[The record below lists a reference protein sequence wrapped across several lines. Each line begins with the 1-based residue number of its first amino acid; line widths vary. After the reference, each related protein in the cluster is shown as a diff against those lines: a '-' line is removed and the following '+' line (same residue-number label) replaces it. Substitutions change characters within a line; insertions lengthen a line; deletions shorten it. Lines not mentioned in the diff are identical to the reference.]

1 MKKLKIRAKELK
13 RIGLND
19 QKLIRLACAL
29 AESNYRRDEKPTVM
43 GLLEELL
50 FDPNKF
56 AGHEHFAPLVTALTE
71 HTKATKISKPK
82 KFRMKAEADDFAI
95 YGREHIDQETLHQMY
110 TAMKLPIAVR
120 GALMADAHL
129 GYGLPIGGV
138 VAAYNAVMP
147 YGVGMDIACR
157 MCMSVF
163 PDPPQ
168 IIESKREFLVNILID
183 NTRFGL
189 AQFNDIGNHE
199 LMERREFRESP
210 FLKTLQKKFYEQLG
224 TSGHGNHF
232 VDLGYL
238 IVEKHTDELGLAPGE
253 YFAILSHSGSRNFGS
268 EIAKHYTAIAQKKLG
283 LTGEGARLAWLD
295 LDSVEGQEYWQAMTL
310 AGDYAAANHRII
322 HEKLSNAL
330 GSKPLKMIE
339 NHHNYAWKEQL
350 PDGNSLIIHRKG
362 ATPAGIGDVGIIPG
376 NMVSPAFVV
385 SGKGNNDSLNSASHG
400 AGRLLSRRKAKAEL
414 SMETLK
420 IILKKHKVELIGG
433 APDESPNAYKD
444 IHQVMEAQ
452 KELVNILALFYPKIV
467 RME

>member
-13 RIGLND
+13 RIGFDD
-19 QKLIRLACAL
+19 QKLIRMACTI
-29 AESNYRRDEKPTVM
+29 AENNYRRDEKPMVM

-50 FDPNKF
+50 FDPDKF
-56 AGHEHFAPLVTALTE
+56 AGHEHFAPLVTALTGQSE
-71 HTKATKISKPK
+71 ATKKTKPK
-82 KFRMKAEADDFAI
+82 KFRMKAEADDFTI
-95 YGREHIDQETLHQMY
+95 YGREHIDPETLHQMY
-110 TAMKLPIAVR
+110 VAMKLPIAVK

-163 PDPPQ
+163 PGPPD
-168 IIESKREFLVNILID
+168 IIETKREFLVNTLID
-183 NTRFGL
+183 NTRFGMSE
-189 AQFNDIGNHE
+189 FNDIGNHP
-199 LMERREFRESP
+199 LMERREFREIP

-232 VDLGYL
+232 VDMGYL
-238 IVEKHTDELGLAPGE
+238 IVEEYSDDLGLAPGK
-253 YFAILSHSGSRNFGS
+253 YFAVLSHSGSRNFGS
-268 EIAKHYTAIAQKKLG
+268 EIAKHYTAVAQKKLG
-283 LTGEGARLAWLD
+283 LTGDGAKLAWLD
-295 LDSVEGQEYWQAMTL
+295 MDSEEGQEYWLAMTL

-322 HEKLSNAL
+322 HEKLSKAFA
-330 GSKPLKMIE
+330 SKPLKTIE
-339 NHHNYAWKEQL
+339 NHHNYAWKEKL
-350 PDGNSLIIHRKG
+350 PDGSSLIIHRKG

-385 SGKGNNDSLNSASHG
+385 SGKGNENSLNSASHG

-414 SMETLK
+414 SMEKLK
-420 IILKKHKVELIGG
+420 KTLKKHKVELIGG
-433 APDESPNAYKD
+433 APDESPAAYKD

-452 KELVNILALFYPKIV
+452 KELVNIMALFYPKIV